1 MGTILEILGCLGVFL
16 YGMKVLSEGIQKTAG
31 ERMRNIMA
39 TMTTNR
45 FAGVGTGFVTTCLLQ
60 SSSATTVIV
69 VSFVNAG
76 LLTLVESIG
85 VIMGA
90 NLGTTIT
97 AWIIAAVGKF
107 SLSKIAI
114 PIIGIGMPLLF
125 VGRNKVKSTGEIL
138 VGFGLLFFGLGL
150 LKDAVPD
157 VKGMLASTDPA
168 VKAQAAE
175 WLERIKGLSGYGYG
189 SILIFLAIGVVLT
202 LIVQSS
208 SAAMA
213 ITVTL
218 AINGW
223 IGFQESAA
231 IVLGENIGTTVTAW
245 LASLGANTNAKRA
258 ARAHFMF
265 NILGVLWMLVVFY
278 AFTKGVTWLGE
289 LLPESFRMAKHESD
303 IGFNL
308 AIFHTSFNMLNILLL
323 IGFVPLIAKIV
334 TKWVKD
340 KDGSASGEGG
350 RQRLKFISQHFVDV
364 GELNLPEAENAV
376 KEMGK
381 VNQEMLEVFTDMLDN
396 PSVDLES
403 RVAKVTQLEDDSDQM
418 MHDITDYLVRC
429 STNELSDDH
438 ANNIT
443 GILRIVS
450 EFEEI
455 SDCEYRLVKL
465 MERKVEKQ
473 HDINPDVIKDL
484 REHALAVSEFI
495 IFYTQRLFQPI
506 SAVDIKQ
513 ANRLEDKIDELRQTF
528 NKAAMNR
535 MQGEGNIKV
544 EMLNIDISNQFE
556 KIGNHALNVMETAHD
571 MAD

>member
-1 MGTILEILGCLGVFL
+1 
-16 YGMKVLSEGIQKTAG
+16 MKVLSEGIQKTAG
-31 ERMRNIMA
+31 ERMRKIMA

-76 LLTLVESIG
+76 LLTLMESIG

-125 VGRNKVKSTGEIL
+125 VGKNKVKSTGEIL

-168 VKAQAAE
+168 IQAQAAD
-175 WLERIKGLSGYGYG
+175 WLEKIKGLSGYGYG
-189 SILIFLAIGVVLT
+189 SILIFLCIGVVLT

-223 IGFQESAA
+223 IGFEESAA

-265 NILGVLWMLVVFY
+265 NVLGVIWMLAVFY

-289 LLPESFRMAKHESD
+289 QLPESFRMAKHKSD
-303 IGFNL
+303 IGFDL
-308 AIFHTSFNMLNILLL
+308 AIFHTSFNLLNILLL

-340 KDGSASGEGG
+340 SDDTASGG
-350 RQRLKFISQHFVDV
+350 RQRLKFISQRFVDV

-381 VNQEMLEVFTDMLDN
+381 VNQEMLGVFSEMLDN
-396 PSVDLES
+396 PSAELDA
-403 RVAKVTQLEDDSDQM
+403 RVAKVSQLEDDSDLM

-429 STNELSDDH
+429 STNELSDEH
-438 ANNIT
+438 ANYIT
-443 GILRIVS
+443 GMLRIVS

-473 HDINPDVIKDL
+473 HDINPDVINGL
-484 REHALAVSEFI
+484 RKHEAAVAEFLS
-495 IFYTQRLFQPI
+495 FYTNRLFQQI
-506 SAVDIKQ
+506 SAADIKQ
-513 ANRLEDKIDELRQTF
+513 ANRLEDSIDELRQSF

-535 MQGEGNIKV
+535 MQGEGDIKA

-571 MAD
+571 MSVIKD